1 MGTLLI
7 GEFTKYQLS
16 EREVLDASVLN
27 PILVQYLQSQKANV
41 AEQLLDLKYVQGQEF
56 AFAQEQAFLQGQ
68 LSIYRTLLEASAEA
82 YGALVELARAEAASE
97 VNSFYDP
104 G

>member
-7 GEFTKYQLS
+7 TDFSRYQLS

-27 PILVQYLQSQKANV
+27 PVLVQYLQTQKASI
-41 AEQLLDLKYVQGQEF
+41 AEQLLDLKYVQGEEF

-68 LSIYRTLLEASAEA
+68 LSIYRTLLEASTEA
-82 YGALVELARAEAASE
+82 YTALVDLARAEAES
-97 VNSFYDP
+97 NGS
-104 G
+104 